1 MGPRRPPVSSS
12 AIPLVSAPAV
22 IARNARL
29 LMLATLAL
37 LGLFSCAE
45 ATSKPKTEPAPIACR
60 EGLTVGVD
68 GECGIPSI
76 GPGDVTAPQEDF
88 EAPTIDNSDLDE
100 ARAYFLTQEGPG
112 KFKVFTGETI
122 TVGVRAITYVGQ
134 PAPGLTVV
142 FKPVGELY
150 GTTLGSTE
158 ALTNQF
164 GVAQI
169 TLTGGQRP
177 THFVLQMT
185 AAEAAG
191 LQYQVDVVQPP
202 LGPDGEELPPPEEEV
217 EPEEPVQPDGDLNPG
232 AQCVLE
238 TRGTYAV
245 HNQYEPARFLGDG
258 PFQIIDQVAQ
268 ALASP
273 GGFVADLIADRIG
286 GIWGDVI
293 RAAVGPVVDYL
304 FDYIVSNYAPDWA
317 QWMLII
323 AEDVSGLLTRL
334 EIEGT
339 MELGPVDAANC
350 TLRGSHRWDTL
361 VFIWRAGCPA
371 GNDQCGRFPIALQEF
386 GVALS
391 ESEFDASV
399 SQALGPVARMEI
411 GNHSLDLNVGV
422 AVLWFVEHV
431 ILPQRLEV
439 NSFGELLGLVLPCD
453 AVGQLAAD
461 YLSGIPFL
469 GFAVAPFVEEA
480 CESGLEAAGN
490 FLTRQIAESLDVST
504 FQMSGEC
511 KLRDTSGDRTIDKLE
526 EGRWTQGFQ
535 GDFRGERR

>member
-1 MGPRRPPVSSS
+1 MGPRRLPASSS
-12 AIPLVSAPAV
+12 VAENQPRQIRAV
-22 IARNARL
+22 ALLA
-29 LMLATLAL
+29 LMLF
-37 LGLFSCAE
+37 GLVGCAE
-45 ATSKPKTEPAPIACR
+45 GTSKPKSEPAPIACR
-60 EGLTVGVD
+60 DGLTVGVD
-68 GECGIPSI
+68 GECGVPPI
-76 GPGDVTAPQEDF
+76 GPGDVTAPDRDF

-100 ARAYFLTQEGPG
+100 ARDYFLTQEGPG

-122 TVGVRAITYVGQ
+122 TVGVRAITYIGQ
-134 PAPGLTVV
+134 PAPGLTVA

-150 GTTLGSTE
+150 GTTLGATE

-164 GVAQI
+164 GIAQI
-169 TLTGGQRP
+169 TVTGGERP

-202 LGPDGEELPPPEEEV
+202 LGPDEEPPPPDEEV
-217 EPEEPVQPDGDLNPG
+217 RPDGPNPG
-232 AQCVLE
+232 RQCVLD

-258 PFQIIDQVAQ
+258 PFGVIDQIAQ

-293 RAAVGPVVDYL
+293 RAAIGPVVDYL

-350 TLRGSHRWDTL
+350 TLSGSHRWDTL

-371 GNDQCGRFPIALQEF
+371 GNEQCGRFPIALQEF

-391 ESEFDASV
+391 ESEFDATV

-411 GNHSLDLNVGV
+411 GNHALDLNIGV

-439 NSFGELLGLVLPCD
+439 DSFGELLGLVIPCD
-453 AVGQLAAD
+453 AVGELAAD

-480 CESGLEAAGN
+480 CQAGLEAAGN
-490 FLTRQIAESLDVST
+490 FLTRQLAESLDVNT

-511 KLRDTSGDRTIDKLE
+511 KLRDTNGDRAVDKLE